1 MEGQPQKDNEDDDN
15 DDDDDDCFRVWLGGG
30 LSPNDVT
37 ASVRKSRWGQ
47 K

>member
-1 MEGQPQKDNEDDDN
+1 MEGQPQNDNDAD

-37 ASVRKSRWGQ
+37 A
-47 K
+47 